1 MERVFWRLS
10 HFSLASLR
18 RPFAS
23 SPNLLASY
31 EGRESSALE
40 ARLGSDLSP
49 LAVLIGIAF
58 APPCYAATANEPN
71 AIVASVSASN
81 LAIPTVAQAHRRY
94 TVQEVPPPS

>member
-1 MERVFWRLS
+1 MERVFSRLS
-10 HFSLASLR
+10 LFSLASLR
-18 RPFAS
+18 RLFAS
-23 SPNLLASY
+23 SPNLLAS
-31 EGRESSALE
+31 SSLISE

>member
-23 SPNLLASY
+23 SPNLLAS
-31 EGRESSALE
+31 SSLISE

-49 LAVLIGIAF
+49 LAVLIVTAF
-58 APPCYAATANEPN
+58 APPCYASTANEPN
-71 AIVASVSASN
+71 AIVPSVSTSN
-81 LAIPTVAQAHRRY
+81 LATPTVAQAHRRY

>member
-23 SPNLLASY
+23 SPNLLAS
-31 EGRESSALE
+31 SSSLISE

-49 LAVLIGIAF
+49 LAVLIGTAF
-58 APPCYAATANEPN
+58 APPCRTATANEPN